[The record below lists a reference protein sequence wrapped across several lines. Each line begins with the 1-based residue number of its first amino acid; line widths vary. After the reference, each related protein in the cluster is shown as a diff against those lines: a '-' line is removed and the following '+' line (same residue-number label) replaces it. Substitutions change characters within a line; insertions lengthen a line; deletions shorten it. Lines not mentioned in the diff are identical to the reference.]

1 METKEGSK
9 VNTKRKKRRHE
20 DQGSEPERYSVNFC
34 FSSSFFFLFNVHL
47 FFPITEKMERR
58 RRIQRL
64 ELTTSRRVEN
74 GTIEIPHAKEKIVI
88 KMKR

>member
-1 METKEGSK
+1 M
-9 VNTKRKKRRHE
+9 RKK
-20 DQGSEPERYSVNFC
+20 GTLSIFA
-34 FSSSFFFLFNVHL
+34 FFLLFFFFFNVHV
-47 FFPITEKMERR
+47 FFAITEKMERR

-64 ELTTSRRVEN
+64 ELATSRRVEN